1 MVPFIF
7 LLMEKLEKRR
17 PVWIIGHKNPDTDSI
32 CAAIAYANLKNQ
44 TEEGDFIPKKAGP
57 INEETRYVLETF
69 HVTEPETVRNVGT
82 QIKDMEYRHTEGVDS
97 HLSLKKA
104 WALMRQLDVVTLP
117 VVKPD
122 GRLDGI
128 IVNGDIA
135 YSYMDVYDNR
145 ELGRARTQYKNI
157 IETLNGKLICGN
169 EHAYFNH
176 GKVVVAS
183 GDTKS
188 IRSEVDGDDLVILGN
203 VVSRQKAVLE
213 EIPGCMIVTGVKD
226 IDPEVVK
233 TAQAIDC
240 VLIATEYDTFTAAR
254 LINQSI
260 PIRYFMTKD
269 DLITFDE
276 NDYLDDV
283 TRTIGKVRHRDFP
296 ILDEHQRYV
305 GMFSRR
311 NLLNPEKKHV
321 ILVDHNEKS
330 QAVDGIDEAEI
341 LEVID
346 HHKIGSL
353 ETVSPI
359 YFRNMPLGCCST
371 IIYLMYQERKVKI
384 NPQMAGLMLSAILSD
399 TLMFRSPTCTGTD
412 KAAAQEL
419 AKIAGVDIEK
429 HAMAMFEAGSN
440 FSKKS
445 ISEIFYTDFK
455 TFSQG
460 DTDFGVSQ
468 ISAVSDKQLNSIRA
482 SLGDYLEKVL
492 ADRNLNQVY
501 VMLTNILDQST
512 RLICY
517 GGNSEQIS
525 HMAFPDKPVVDDASG
540 RFLLLPGVVSRKKQV
555 IPALINAMEQE

>member
-1 MVPFIF
+1 
-7 LLMEKLEKRR
+7 MEKLKHST
-17 PVWIIGHKNPDTDSI
+17 PVWVIGHKNPDTDSI

-44 TEEGDFIPKKAGP
+44 TEEGDFVPKKAGP
-57 INEETRYVLETF
+57 INDETRYVLKTF
-69 HVTEPETVRNVGT
+69 HVREPETVSSVGT
-82 QIKDMEYRHTEGVDS
+82 QIRDMNYRHTEGVDA

-117 VVKPD
+117 IVKSD
-122 GRLDGI
+122 GRLDGL

-157 IETLNGKLICGN
+157 IETLNGVLICGN

-176 GKVVVAS
+176 GKVVVAA
-183 GDTKS
+183 GNTKS

-203 VVSRQKAVLE
+203 VVEHQKAVLE
-213 EIPGCMIVTGVKD
+213 EIPGCMIVTGVKEV
-226 IDPEVVK
+226 DPEVVK
-233 TAQAIDC
+233 TAEAIDC
-240 VLIATEYDTFTAAR
+240 VLIATEYDTFTTAR

-260 PIRYFMTKD
+260 PIRYFMTKSD
-269 DLITFDE
+269 IVSFEED
-276 NDYLDDV
+276 DYLDDV
-283 TRTIGKVRHRDFP
+283 NRVIGKVRHRDFP

-311 NLLNPEKKHV
+311 NLLNPEKKRV
-321 ILVDHNEKS
+321 ILVDHNEKN
-330 QAVDGIDEAEI
+330 QAVDGINEAEI

-353 ETVSPI
+353 ETISPI

-371 IIYLMYQERKVKI
+371 IIYQMYQERKVKV

-399 TLMFRSPTCTGTD
+399 TLMFKSPTCTGAD
-412 KAAAQEL
+412 RVAAEEL
-419 AKIAGVDIEK
+419 AKIAGVNIEK

-440 FSKKS
+440 FSRKS

-468 ISAVSDKQLNSIRA
+468 ISAVSDKQLNSVRK
-482 SLGDYLEKVL
+482 SLGDFLERVL

-512 RLICY
+512 RLVCA
-517 GGNSEQIS
+517 GGNSGDIVRA
-525 HMAFPDKPVVDDASG
+525 AFPDKPVLEDENGS
-540 RFLLLPGVVSRKKQV
+540 FQMLPGVVSRKKQV
-555 IPALINAMEQE
+555 IPALIDAMEQE

>member
-1 MVPFIF
+1 
-7 LLMEKLEKRR
+7 
-17 PVWIIGHKNPDTDSI
+17 
-32 CAAIAYANLKNQ
+32 
-44 TEEGDFIPKKAGP
+44 
-57 INEETRYVLETF
+57 
-69 HVTEPETVRNVGT
+69 
-82 QIKDMEYRHTEGVDS
+82 
-97 HLSLKKA
+97 
-104 WALMRQLDVVTLP
+104 MRQLDVVTLP

-525 HMAFPDKPVVDDASG
+525 HIAFPDKPVVDDASG

>member
-1 MVPFIF
+1 
-7 LLMEKLEKRR
+7 MEKLKRKR
-17 PVWIIGHKNPDTDSI
+17 PVWVIGHKNPDTDSI

-44 TEEGDFIPKKAGP
+44 TEDGDFIPKKAGP
-57 INEETRYVLETF
+57 INEETRYVLDTF

-82 QIKDMEYRHTEGVDS
+82 QIKDMDYRRTEGVDE

-117 VVKPD
+117 VVRPD
-122 GRLDGI
+122 GRLQGV

-157 IETLNGKLICGN
+157 IETLNGHLVCGN

-183 GDTKS
+183 GDVKT

-213 EIPGCMIVTGVKD
+213 EIPGCMIVTGVKSV
-226 IDPEVVK
+226 DPEVAR
-233 TAQAIDC
+233 TAEAIDC
-240 VLIATEYDTFTAAR
+240 VLITTEYDSFTTAR

-260 PIRYFMTKD
+260 PIRYFMTKEN
-269 DLITFDE
+269 LVTFDE
-276 NDYLDDV
+276 SDYLDDV
-283 TRTIGKVRHRDFP
+283 TRVIGKVRHRDFP
-296 ILDEHQRYV
+296 ILDDNQKYV

-311 NLLNPEKKHV
+311 NLLNPEKKRV
-321 ILVDHNEKS
+321 ILVDHNEKN

-341 LEVID
+341 LEVVD

-353 ETVSPI
+353 ETISPI
-359 YFRNMPLGCCST
+359 YFTNRPLGCCST
-371 IIYLMYQERKVKI
+371 IIYRMYQERKVKV

-399 TLMFRSPTCTGTD
+399 TLMFRSPTCTDTD
-412 KAAAQEL
+412 RAAAEQL

-440 FSKKS
+440 FSSKTTA
-445 ISEIFYTDFK
+445 EIFYQDFK

-460 DTDFGVSQ
+460 DIDFGVSQ
-468 ISAVSDKQLNSIRA
+468 ISAVTDKQLNGIRK
-482 SLGDYLEKVL
+482 SLGEYLEKVL
-492 ADRNLNQVY
+492 ADRNLKQVY
-501 VMLTNILDQST
+501 VLLTNILDQSS
-512 RLICY
+512 RLICA
-517 GGNSEQIS
+517 GQDAEETARN
-525 HMAFPDKPVVDDASG
+525 AFPGKPVLEDGNG
-540 RFLLLPGVVSRKKQV
+540 RFIMLPGVVSRKKQV
-555 IPALINAMEQE
+555 IPALISAMEEQ

>member
-1 MVPFIF
+1 
-7 LLMEKLEKRR
+7 MEKLKRKR
-17 PVWIIGHKNPDTDSI
+17 PVWVIGHKNPDTDSI

-44 TEEGDFIPKKAGP
+44 TEDGDFIPKKAGP
-57 INEETRYVLETF
+57 INEETRYVLDTF

-82 QIKDMEYRHTEGVDS
+82 QIKDMDYRRTEGVDE

-117 VVKPD
+117 VVRPD
-122 GRLDGI
+122 GRLQGV

-157 IETLNGKLICGN
+157 IETLNGQLVCGN

-183 GDTKS
+183 GDVKT

-213 EIPGCMIVTGVKD
+213 EVPGCMIVTGVKSV
-226 IDPEVVK
+226 DPEVAR
-233 TAQAIDC
+233 TAEAIDC
-240 VLIATEYDTFTAAR
+240 VLITTEYDSFTTAR

-260 PIRYFMTKD
+260 PIRYFMTKEN
-269 DLITFDE
+269 LVTFDE
-276 NDYLDDV
+276 SDYLDDV
-283 TRTIGKVRHRDFP
+283 TRVIGKVRHRDFP
-296 ILDEHQRYV
+296 ILDDNQKYV

-311 NLLNPEKKHV
+311 NLLNPEKKRV
-321 ILVDHNEKS
+321 ILVDHNEKN

-341 LEVID
+341 LEVVD

-353 ETVSPI
+353 ETISPI
-359 YFRNMPLGCCST
+359 YFTNRPLGCCST
-371 IIYLMYQERKVKI
+371 IIYRMYQERKVKV

-399 TLMFRSPTCTGTD
+399 TLMFRSPTCTDTD
-412 KAAAQEL
+412 RAAAEQL

-440 FSKKS
+440 FSSKTTA
-445 ISEIFYTDFK
+445 EIFYQDFK

-468 ISAVSDKQLNSIRA
+468 ISAVTDKQLNGIRK
-482 SLGDYLEKVL
+482 SLGEYLEKVL
-492 ADRNLNQVY
+492 ADRNLKQVY
-501 VMLTNILDQST
+501 VLLTNILDQSS
-512 RLICY
+512 RLICA
-517 GGNSEQIS
+517 GQDAEETARN
-525 HMAFPDKPVVDDASG
+525 AFPGKPVLEDGNG
-540 RFLLLPGVVSRKKQV
+540 RFIMLPGVVSRKKQV
-555 IPALINAMEQE
+555 IPALISAMEEQ

>member
-1 MVPFIF
+1 
-7 LLMEKLEKRR
+7 MEKLKRKR
-17 PVWIIGHKNPDTDSI
+17 PVWVIGHKNPDTDSI

-44 TEEGDFIPKKAGP
+44 TEDGDFIPKKAGP
-57 INEETRYVLETF
+57 INEETRYVLNTF

-82 QIKDMEYRHTEGVDS
+82 QIKDMDYRRTEGVDE

-117 VVKPD
+117 VVRPD
-122 GRLDGI
+122 GRLQGV

-157 IETLNGKLICGN
+157 IETLNGRLVCGN

-183 GDTKS
+183 GDVKT

-213 EIPGCMIVTGVKD
+213 EIPGCMIVTGVKSV
-226 IDPEVVK
+226 DPEVAR
-233 TAQAIDC
+233 TAEAIDC
-240 VLIATEYDTFTAAR
+240 VLITTEYDSFTTAR

-260 PIRYFMTKD
+260 PIRYFMTKEN
-269 DLITFDE
+269 LVTFDE
-276 NDYLDDV
+276 SDYLDDV
-283 TRTIGKVRHRDFP
+283 TRVIGKIRHRDFP
-296 ILDEHQRYV
+296 ILDDNQKYV

-311 NLLNPEKKHV
+311 NLLNPEKKRV

-341 LEVID
+341 LEIVD

-353 ETVSPI
+353 ETISPI
-359 YFRNMPLGCCST
+359 YFTNRPLGCCST
-371 IIYLMYQERKVKI
+371 IIYQMYQERKVKA

-399 TLMFRSPTCTGTD
+399 TLMFRSPTCTDTD
-412 KAAAQEL
+412 RAAAEQL

-440 FSKKS
+440 FSSKTT
-445 ISEIFYTDFK
+445 SEIFYQDFK

-468 ISAVSDKQLNSIRA
+468 ISAVTDKQLNGIRK
-482 SLGDYLEKVL
+482 SLGEYLEKVL
-492 ADRNLNQVY
+492 ADRNLKQVY
-501 VMLTNILDQST
+501 VLLTNILDQSS
-512 RLICY
+512 RLICAGQY
-517 GGNSEQIS
+517 AEETARN
-525 HMAFPDKPVVDDASG
+525 AFPGKPVLEDGNG
-540 RFLLLPGVVSRKKQV
+540 RFIMLPGVVSRKKQV
-555 IPALINAMEQE
+555 IPALISAMEEQ

>member
-1 MVPFIF
+1 
-7 LLMEKLEKRR
+7 MEKLKRKR
-17 PVWIIGHKNPDTDSI
+17 PVWVIGHKNPDTDSI

-44 TEEGDFIPKKAGP
+44 TEDGDFIPKKAGP
-57 INEETRYVLETF
+57 INEETRYVLDTF

-82 QIKDMEYRHTEGVDS
+82 QIKDMDYRRTEGVDE

-117 VVKPD
+117 VVRPD
-122 GRLDGI
+122 GRLQGV

-157 IETLNGKLICGN
+157 IETLNGQLVCGN

-183 GDTKS
+183 GDVKT

-213 EIPGCMIVTGVKD
+213 EIPGCMIVTGVKSV
-226 IDPEVVK
+226 DPEVAR
-233 TAQAIDC
+233 TAEAIDC
-240 VLIATEYDTFTAAR
+240 VLITTEYDSFTTAR

-260 PIRYFMTKD
+260 PIRYFMTKEN
-269 DLITFDE
+269 LITFDE
-276 NDYLDDV
+276 SDYLDDV
-283 TRTIGKVRHRDFP
+283 TRVIGKIRHRDFP
-296 ILDEHQRYV
+296 ILDDNQKYV

-311 NLLNPEKKHV
+311 NLLNPEKKRV
-321 ILVDHNEKS
+321 ILVDHNEKN

-341 LEVID
+341 LEVVD

-353 ETVSPI
+353 ETISPI
-359 YFRNMPLGCCST
+359 YFTNRPLGCCST
-371 IIYLMYQERKVKI
+371 IIYQMYQERKVKA

-399 TLMFRSPTCTGTD
+399 TLMFRSPTCTDTD
-412 KAAAQEL
+412 RAAAEQL

-440 FSKKS
+440 FSSKTTA
-445 ISEIFYTDFK
+445 EIFYQDFK

-468 ISAVSDKQLNSIRA
+468 ISAVTDKQLNGIRK
-482 SLGDYLEKVL
+482 SLGEYLEKVL
-492 ADRNLNQVY
+492 ADRNLKQVY
-501 VMLTNILDQST
+501 VLLTNILDQSS
-512 RLICY
+512 RLICA
-517 GGNSEQIS
+517 GQDAEETARN
-525 HMAFPDKPVVDDASG
+525 AFPGKPVLEDGNG
-540 RFLLLPGVVSRKKQV
+540 RFIMLPGVVSRKKQV
-555 IPALINAMEQE
+555 IPALISAMEEQ

>member
-1 MVPFIF
+1 
-7 LLMEKLEKRR
+7 MEKLKRKR
-17 PVWIIGHKNPDTDSI
+17 PVWVIGHKNPDTDSI

-44 TEEGDFIPKKAGP
+44 TEDGDFIPKKAGP
-57 INEETRYVLETF
+57 INEETRYVLDTF

-82 QIKDMEYRHTEGVDS
+82 QIKDMDYRRTEGVDE

-117 VVKPD
+117 VVRPD
-122 GRLDGI
+122 GRLQGV

-157 IETLNGKLICGN
+157 IETLNGHLVCGN

-183 GDTKS
+183 GDVKT

-213 EIPGCMIVTGVKD
+213 EIPGCMIVTGVKSV
-226 IDPEVVK
+226 DPEVAR
-233 TAQAIDC
+233 TAEAIDC
-240 VLIATEYDTFTAAR
+240 VLITTEYDSFTTAR

-260 PIRYFMTKD
+260 PIRYFMTKEN
-269 DLITFDE
+269 LVTFDE
-276 NDYLDDV
+276 SDYLDDV
-283 TRTIGKVRHRDFP
+283 TRVIGKVRHRDFP
-296 ILDEHQRYV
+296 ILDDNQKYV

-311 NLLNPEKKHV
+311 NLLNPEKKRV
-321 ILVDHNEKS
+321 ILVDHNEKN

-341 LEVID
+341 LEVVD

-353 ETVSPI
+353 ETISPI
-359 YFRNMPLGCCST
+359 YFTNRPLGCCST
-371 IIYLMYQERKVKI
+371 IIYRMYQERKVKV

-399 TLMFRSPTCTGTD
+399 TLMFRSPTCTDTD
-412 KAAAQEL
+412 RAAAEQL

-440 FSKKS
+440 FSSKTTA
-445 ISEIFYTDFK
+445 EIFYQDFK

-468 ISAVSDKQLNSIRA
+468 ISAVTDKQLNGIRK
-482 SLGDYLEKVL
+482 SLGEYLEKVL
-492 ADRNLNQVY
+492 ADRNLKQVY
-501 VMLTNILDQST
+501 VLLTNILDQSS
-512 RLICY
+512 RLICA
-517 GGNSEQIS
+517 GQDAEETARN
-525 HMAFPDKPVVDDASG
+525 AFPGKPVLEDGNG
-540 RFLLLPGVVSRKKQV
+540 RFIMLPGVVSRKKQV
-555 IPALINAMEQE
+555 IPALISAMEEQ

>member
-1 MVPFIF
+1 
-7 LLMEKLEKRR
+7 MEKLKRKR
-17 PVWIIGHKNPDTDSI
+17 PVWVIGHKNPDTDSI

-44 TEEGDFIPKKAGP
+44 TEDGDFIPKKAGP
-57 INEETRYVLETF
+57 INEETRYVLDTF

-82 QIKDMEYRHTEGVDS
+82 QIKDMDYRRTEGVDE

-117 VVKPD
+117 VVRPD
-122 GRLDGI
+122 GRLQGV

-157 IETLNGKLICGN
+157 IETLNGHLVCGN

-183 GDTKS
+183 GDVKT

-213 EIPGCMIVTGVKD
+213 EIPGCMIVTGVKSV
-226 IDPEVVK
+226 DPEVAR
-233 TAQAIDC
+233 TAEAIDC
-240 VLIATEYDTFTAAR
+240 VLITTEYDSFTTAR

-260 PIRYFMTKD
+260 PIRYFMTKEN
-269 DLITFDE
+269 LVTFDE
-276 NDYLDDV
+276 SDYLDDV
-283 TRTIGKVRHRDFP
+283 TRVIGKVRHRDFP
-296 ILDEHQRYV
+296 ILDDNQKYV

-311 NLLNPEKKHV
+311 NLLNPEKKRV
-321 ILVDHNEKS
+321 ILVDHNEKN

-341 LEVID
+341 LEVVD

-353 ETVSPI
+353 ETISPI
-359 YFRNMPLGCCST
+359 YFTNRPL
-371 IIYLMYQERKVKI
+371 KVKV

-399 TLMFRSPTCTGTD
+399 TLMFRSPTCTDTD
-412 KAAAQEL
+412 RAAAEQL

-440 FSKKS
+440 FSSKTTA
-445 ISEIFYTDFK
+445 EIFYQDFK

-460 DTDFGVSQ
+460 DIDFGVSQ
-468 ISAVSDKQLNSIRA
+468 ISAVTDKQLNGIRK
-482 SLGDYLEKVL
+482 SLGEYLEKVL
-492 ADRNLNQVY
+492 ADRNLKQVY
-501 VMLTNILDQST
+501 VLLTNILDQSS
-512 RLICY
+512 RLICA
-517 GGNSEQIS
+517 GQDAEETARN
-525 HMAFPDKPVVDDASG
+525 AFPGKPVLEDGNG
-540 RFLLLPGVVSRKKQV
+540 RFIMLPGVVSRKKQV
-555 IPALINAMEQE
+555 IPALISAMEEQ

>member
-1 MVPFIF
+1 
-7 LLMEKLEKRR
+7 MEKLKRKR
-17 PVWIIGHKNPDTDSI
+17 PVWVIGHKNPDTDSI

-44 TEEGDFIPKKAGP
+44 TEDGDFVPKKAGP
-57 INEETRYVLETF
+57 INEETRYVLDTF

-82 QIKDMEYRHTEGVDS
+82 QIKDMDYRRTEGVDE

-104 WALMRQLDVVTLP
+104 WGLMRQLDVVTLP

-122 GRLDGI
+122 GRLEGV

-157 IETLNGKLICGN
+157 IETLNGHLVCGN

-183 GDTKS
+183 GDVKT
-188 IRSEVDGDDLVILGN
+188 IRNEVDGDDLVIIGN

-213 EIPGCMIVTGVKD
+213 EIPGCMIVTGVKSL
-226 IDPEVVK
+226 DPEVIK
-233 TAQAIDC
+233 TAEAIDC
-240 VLIATEYDTFTAAR
+240 VLITTEYDSFTTAR

-276 NDYLDDV
+276 SEYLDDV
-283 TRTIGKVRHRDFP
+283 TKVIGKVRHRDFP
-296 ILDEHQRYV
+296 ILDDNQRYV

-311 NLLNPEKKHV
+311 NLLNPEKKRV

-330 QAVDGIDEAEI
+330 QAVDGINEAEI
-341 LEVID
+341 LEIVD

-353 ETVSPI
+353 ETISPI
-359 YFRNMPLGCCST
+359 YFTNKPLGCCST
-371 IIYLMYQERKVKI
+371 IIYGMYQDRKVKV

-399 TLMFRSPTCTGTD
+399 TLLFKSPTCTDTD
-412 KAAAQEL
+412 RAAAEEL
-419 AKIAGVDIEK
+419 ARIAGVDIEK

-440 FSKKS
+440 FSSKTTA
-445 ISEIFYTDFK
+445 EIFYQDFK

-460 DTDFGVSQ
+460 DIDFGVSQ
-468 ISAVSDKQLNSIRA
+468 ISAVTDKQLNSIRK
-482 SLGDYLEKVL
+482 SLGDYMEKVL
-492 ADRNLNQVY
+492 ADRNLKQVY
-501 VMLTNILDQST
+501 VLLTNILDQSS
-512 RLICY
+512 RLICA
-517 GGNSEQIS
+517 GQDAEETARS
-525 HMAFPDKPVVDDASG
+525 AFSGKPVLEDGNG
-540 RFLLLPGVVSRKKQV
+540 RFILLPGVVSRKKQV
-555 IPALINAMEQE
+555 IPALISAMEEQ